1 MTASTAATARTAPSA
16 PASLATASVLD
27 TAKVV
32 LVVVAPAFVQGAIRR
47 RPRMVRLARRL
58 DTDWRAGRL
67 LQRLRR
73 QYGVRPLML
82 KVPGRSVAVVLSPD
96 DVQRIL
102 RETPDPFTPATT
114 EKRAALRHFQ
124 PHGVLIS
131 TGEERTHRRTYN
143 ERVLDTPEPLHR
155 QADAIVAAIR
165 DEVRRSDPPGD
176 ALDWRRFSAMF
187 ARVARRVTLG
197 EAARD
202 DERLTRE
209 LDRLRDAANWAYLR
223 PRQEGLRQR
232 FQRRVDAYVARAE
245 PGSLAGMMAGTPS
258 TTDVD
263 PAGQVPHWL
272 FAFDA
277 AAMTA
282 FRTLAL
288 LGSDPSRAGTAAT
301 DLRFLGACVQ
311 ETLRLWPTT
320 LAILR
325 ESTQETDWGGATLPA
340 HTSLIILSSFFQRD
354 EGMHYADRFTPEIWL
369 SGAARRS
376 PQIFPF
382 SGGSAECAG
391 RNLVLLVMTTV
402 LAELLRTHRYTAV
415 HPLRTPLPGTVD
427 QTRIQLRR
435 YPIAA

>member
-1 MTASTAATARTAPSA
+1 MTASTATPARTAPSA
-16 PASLATASVLD
+16 PPATASALD
-27 TAKVV
+27 TAKVA
-32 LVVVAPAFVQGAIRR
+32 LAVVAPTLLQGVIRR
-47 RPRMVRLARRL
+47 RPRMVRFARRL
-58 DTDWRAGRL
+58 DADKRAGRL

-73 QYGVRPLML
+73 QYGGSPLML
-82 KVPGRSVAVVLSPD
+82 KVPGRSFAVVLSAT
-96 DVQRIL
+96 DVERIL

-114 EKRAALRHFQ
+114 EKRAAMRHFQ

-131 TGEERTHRRTYN
+131 TGEERTHRRMYN
-143 ERVLDTPEPLHR
+143 ERVLDTQETEHR

-165 DEVRRSDPPGD
+165 DEVRRGDPAGD
-176 ALDWRRFSAMF
+176 ALDWRRFSTMF
-187 ARVARRVTLG
+187 ARIARRVTLG

-277 AAMTA
+277 AAATA

-288 LGSDPSRAGTAAT
+288 LGSDPSRAETAAT

-311 ETLRLWPTT
+311 DTLRLWPTT

-325 ESTQETDWGGATLPA
+325 ESTRETDWDGATLPA
-340 HTSLIILSSFFQRD
+340 HTSLIVMSSFFHRD
-354 EGMHYADRFTPEIWL
+354 EGMHYADRFAPEVWL

-382 SGGSAECAG
+382 SAGPAGCAG
-391 RNLVLLVMTTV
+391 RNLVLLVTTTL

-415 HPLRTPLPGTVD
+415 QPLGPPLPGTLD
-427 QTRIQLRR
+427 HTRIQLRR